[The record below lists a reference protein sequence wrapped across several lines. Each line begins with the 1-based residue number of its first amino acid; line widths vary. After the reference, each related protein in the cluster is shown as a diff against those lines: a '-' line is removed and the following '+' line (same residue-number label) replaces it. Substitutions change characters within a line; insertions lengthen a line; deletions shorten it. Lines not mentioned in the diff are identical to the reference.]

1 MNQNNKKNSVA
12 VWAVTPRGA
21 EIASLISRNLPGAKV
36 YTGKNAGDLQGA
48 QRFESL
54 ANAVEKQFAAHGGH
68 VFVMSAGIAVRM
80 IAPMIRSKLTD
91 PGVVA
96 IDDSGKF
103 CVSLLSGHLGGA
115 NTLAGKIAEITG
127 ACPVITTATDRA
139 GVPAIDILACEHDLE
154 IENPGAV
161 KTVSSALIGGKKV
174 LRFDPYKVLE
184 AQLEKYTQILRQPV
198 FENIPGIYIYHE
210 TKEFSEN
217 VLVLRPGSLAVGVG
231 CNTGTPA
238 EEMCRAVYRVFAENR
253 LSVKSIRVFA
263 TITQKT
269 SEPAIQE
276 TARHFNRPLTGYS
289 KEELAAIKNVPTPS
303 EMVEKHM
310 GVKSVCEAAAIKA
323 AQNGSVAV
331 TKQKTANT
339 TVAVAVLPFL

>member
-1 MNQNNKKNSVA
+1 MNQNNKKTSVA
-12 VWAVTPRGA
+12 VWAVTRRGV
-21 EIASLISRNLPGAKV
+21 EIAALISGQIPGATV
-36 YTGKNAGDLQGA
+36 YAGKSAGDVQGA
-48 QRFESL
+48 HSFDSL
-54 ANAVEKQFAAHGGH
+54 AKAVEKQFAAHGGH

-80 IAPMIRSKLTD
+80 IAPLISSKHTD

-115 NTLAGKIAEITG
+115 NTLAEKISGITG

-139 GVPAIDILACEHDLE
+139 GVPAIDVLAGEYGLE

-161 KTVSSALIGGKKV
+161 KAVSTALIAGERV
-174 LRFDPYKVLE
+174 PRFDPYKILDTR
-184 AQLEKYTQILRQPV
+184 LEKYTETLGEPV
-198 FENIPGIYIYHE
+198 FEGSPGIYIHHE
-210 TKEFSEN
+210 TKEFPEN
-217 VLVLRPGSLAVGVG
+217 VLILRPASLAVGMG
-231 CNTGTPA
+231 CNSGTPA
-238 EEMCRAVYRVFAENR
+238 EELRSAVYRVLAENR
-253 LSVKSIRVFA
+253 LSAKSIRLFA

-269 SEPAIQE
+269 AEPAMKQ
-276 TARHFNRPLTGYS
+276 TAGHFARPLAGYS

-310 GVKSVCEAAAIKA
+310 GVKNVCEAAAIKA
-323 AQNGSVAV
+323 AQNGPIAVA
-331 TKQKTANT
+331 KQKTANT